1 MSVSKNTTKE
11 TGHRA
16 RLGEIMRQTYP
27 IYACAGITRV
37 ISLVHGTF

>member
-1 MSVSKNTTKE
+1 MSVSKNTIKK

-16 RLGEIMRQTYP
+16 RLTYP

-37 ISLVHGTF
+37 ISLVHCTF